1 MINPENIEAIR
12 HQTRAAFS
20 NAQPA
25 QLVYFPEGLHTQESL
40 DGAQRLAALITS
52 ERRPDV
58 TDSNLYIEFPQ
69 FPQAANEVTSSDYR
83 LFPYILETALGLIG
97 FLKIRKEEAIVD
109 TTIQEIQHA
118 IVAKKTGTLNV
129 VLGGD
134 FIVNPEGEVGFGP
147 FTKISGTCS
156 LPEYQRINEA
166 PGKNSSPLD
175 RIQANIGK

>member
-166 PGKNSSPLD
+166 PGEKSSPLD
-175 RIQANIGK
+175 RICAQIGK